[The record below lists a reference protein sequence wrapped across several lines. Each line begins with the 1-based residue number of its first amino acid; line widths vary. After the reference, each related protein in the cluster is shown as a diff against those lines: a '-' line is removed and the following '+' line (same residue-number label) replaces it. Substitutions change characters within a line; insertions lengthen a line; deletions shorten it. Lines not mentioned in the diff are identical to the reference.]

1 MRGEREYGGGGN
13 AFFYRYCPECKA
25 KYHVMAAACHICG
38 KKAEDL
44 IYESRADED
53 FIYTIK
59 VCRPEKCVQCGAAL
73 AGNACRPAFC
83 FGTGKGQCET
93 CMKTDP
99 ARHRCCKDAVI
110 REGVVSREDIKKLA
124 ESLERLEREK
134 SAVPGGQA
142 SVKNGTMAQRG
153 GV

>member
-44 IYESRADED
+44 LYESRADED

-59 VCRPEKCVQCGAAL
+59 VCSPEKCVRCGKAN
-73 AGNACRPAFC
+73 AGNACRPIFC
-83 FGTGKGQCET
+83 FSTGKGECEV

-99 ARHRCCKDAVI
+99 ARHRCCKETVI
-110 REGVVSREDIKKLA
+110 KEGVATREDMKKLA

-134 SAVPGGQA
+134 SAMPGGQA
-142 SVKNGTMAQRG
+142 SVKKGTMA
-153 GV
+153 